1 MPLLLKALPLDRV
14 LRVLTSNAARPA
26 PGGDVVTD
34 IERVTD
40 AVTRR
45 LWFSRTACLQRALI
59 RYALLS
65 KEGYAAR
72 FIVGVRP
79 GGREGFEAH
88 AWIMLDGIP
97 IMERDPVDYRET
109 FAWPASMRPTA

>member
-1 MPLLLKALPLDRV
+1 M
-14 LRVLTSNAARPA
+14 AA
-26 PGGDVVTD
+26 

-40 AVTRR
+40 AVTRDFR
-45 LWFSRTACLQRALI
+45 FSRTACLERALI

-79 GGREGFEAH
+79 GGQEGFEAH
-88 AWIMLDGIP
+88 AWVMLDGRP

-109 FAWPASMRPTA
+109 FAWPASELPLA